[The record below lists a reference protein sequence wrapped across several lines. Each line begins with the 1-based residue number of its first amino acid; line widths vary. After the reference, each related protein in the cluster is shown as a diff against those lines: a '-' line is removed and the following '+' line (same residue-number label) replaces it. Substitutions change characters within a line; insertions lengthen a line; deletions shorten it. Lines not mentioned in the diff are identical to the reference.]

1 MHNVFKVKCNLLD
14 LSIINLNIIQ
24 DEIDTELDD
33 FHEMKSLNISNILIS
48 R

>member
-24 DEIDTELDD
+24 DEIDMELDD
-33 FHEMKSLNISNILIS
+33 FHEIKSLNILNILIS

>member
-24 DEIDTELDD
+24 YVIDTELDD
-33 FHEMKSLNISNILIS
+33 FHEIKSLNVLNILIS

>member
-14 LSIINLNIIQ
+14 LSIIKLNIIQ
-24 DEIDTELDD
+24 DEIDMELDD
-33 FHEMKSLNISNILIS
+33 FHEIKSLNVLNIVIS

>member
-24 DEIDTELDD
+24 YVIDTELDD
-33 FHEMKSLNISNILIS
+33 FHEIKSLNVLNIVIS